1 MDTDI
6 YSVQT
11 QSDSDPSESNNITI
25 YALCIYS
32 FPPLSIACTLWRFIS
47 IYILAYLSMYMNM
60 ACVTAWLDL
69 FPSSCCF
76 DFWDT
81 FSFLCIAIL
90 LPSYVCAGMGVF
102 FLLLI

>member
-1 MDTDI
+1 
-6 YSVQT
+6 
-11 QSDSDPSESNNITI
+11 
-25 YALCIYS
+25 
-32 FPPLSIACTLWRFIS
+32 
-47 IYILAYLSMYMNM
+47 MNM

-69 FPSSCCF
+69 FPSSCF

-102 FLLLI
+102 FFSSDLSCIE